1 MTMRLGQI
9 LTLPDAA
16 LTEPLALAVGLTGDD
31 LFHFSGQLSET
42 RVEYLPLMLI
52 HAALARAP
60 WAETVITPLVAE
72 HFDAMDMAAELAL
85 ADYRGTYAV
94 LVPPLPRPAII
105 RRELAAICPGVH
117 IELWTRAQ
125 H

>member
-1 MTMRLGQI
+1 MRLGQM

-16 LTEPLALAVGLTGDD
+16 LTEPLALAVGFSGDD
-31 LFHFSGQLSET
+31 LYPFGGRLSDT

-85 ADYRGTYAV
+85 ADYRGTLV
-94 LVPPLPRPAII
+94 VVVPPLPRPAII
-105 RRELAAICPGVH
+105 QRELAAICPGVH
-117 IELWTRAQ
+117 IELWTRARQ
-125 H
+125 